1 MSSAHTAVQTL
12 IERDKVDLVVAAFDS
27 QAAVGIRPLL
37 EQSRV
42 PLIAAD
48 SGANLIRPGD
58 RSPYLTYN
66 TINAW
71 QTSWALGDW
80 SARTLGKNAV
90 VVASCYESGYD
101 TLYTFE
107 LGFTAAGGQVH
118 NTHITHVPGRADDWP
133 TLLRTISSANPDV
146 VYAMYSGA
154 EAADFATAYAGSS
167 LAGRVPLLGRSFM
180 SSHGAGSGDRG
191 ARIFTH
197 TASSWN
203 AALDTPIN
211 RKFITDYHQ
220 TTQRAADSF
229 AVLGYDTG
237 RLIVEA
243 ARKSSRA
250 SHLPEAIADVS
261 FVGPRGR
268 VQIDPAARA
277 FNTPIYL
284 RIAQQNGATDAS
296 QHSVLSCI
304 HTDDPQLEAFMA
316 APKTG
321 WLYPYL
327 IA

>member
-1 MSSAHTAVQTL
+1 VQTL

-27 QAAVGIRPLL
+27 QAAAGLRPMI

-48 SGANLIRPGD
+48 SGANLIRSSD

-71 QTSWALGDW
+71 QSSWALGDW
-80 SARTLGKNAV
+80 AARSVGRNAV

-107 LGFTAAGGQVH
+107 LGFTAAGGTIH
-118 NTHITHVPGRADDWP
+118 KTHITHVPGRADDWP
-133 TLLRTISSANPDV
+133 TLLRTISNAKPDV

-154 EAADFATAYAGSS
+154 EAADFATAYTQSS
-167 LAGRVPLLGRSFM
+167 LAGRVPLLEGNFIGSDGTG
-180 SSHGAGSGDRG
+180 SLNCGAS
-191 ARIFTH
+191 ICSH

-203 AALDTPIN
+203 PALDTPIN
-211 RKFITDYHQ
+211 RTFLADYRQ
-220 TTQRAADSF
+220 ITQRNADSF

-250 SHLPEAIADVS
+250 AHLPEALADVS

-268 VQIDPAARA
+268 VQIDPATRA
-277 FNTPIYL
+277 FTTPIYL
-284 RIAQQNGATDAS
+284 HTAQQNGTMDVS
-296 QHSVLSCI
+296 QHSVLSSI
-304 HTDDPQLEAFMA
+304 RADDPRLESFMA